1 MSVPTV
7 DYENKKQKQLH
18 PDEYRMTIGEHLEEL
33 RWRLILGLG
42 GFAVAAVVCLIW
54 GKEVVQIFCKP
65 LLEVLR
71 EASVNPQVY
80 FTQMTDPFMVY
91 IKISLISAA
100 VLASPW
106 LIYQMWLFV
115 AAGLYSHE
123 RKFITRY
130 VPLSITLL
138 ISGVLFVYFFVLPWT
153 LQFFMLFA
161 LEIKLPTE
169 NTATTQPTTAPT
181 IAEILQGD
189 PIKPVDGEL
198 WFNELDGR
206 LKFFHNGKLRV
217 LQFGSENLTSPIIT
231 LPDYVDM
238 VLGMLLTFG
247 LSFQLPLVVIALVSV
262 GILERESLKKGRRY
276 VYFALAVVAAAIT
289 PGDVITATVA
299 LMVPLI
305 GLYELGIWL
314 SRPPKEA
321 ARSRG

>member
-7 DYENKKQKQLH
+7 QYENKPHKQLH

-33 RWRLILGLG
+33 RWRLILGLM

-54 GKEVVQIFCKP
+54 GTDVLGVFCKP
-65 LLEVLR
+65 LTDVLR
-71 EASVNPQVY
+71 HNNVNTQVY

-106 LIYQMWLFV
+106 LVYQLWQFV
-115 AAGLYSHE
+115 AAGLYASE
-123 RKFITRY
+123 RKMVTKY

-138 ISGVLFVYFFVLPWT
+138 LSGVVFVYFCVLPWT
-153 LQFFMLFA
+153 LQFFMVFA
-161 LEIKLPTE
+161 LEIPLPAET
-169 NTATTQPTTAPT
+169 TATTQSTSPT
-181 IAEILQGD
+181 IAEILRGD
-189 PIKPVDGEL
+189 PIAPSDGQL
-198 WFNELDGR
+198 WYNEMDGR
-206 LKFFHNGKLRV
+206 LKFFHTGKIRV
-217 LQFGSENLTSPIIT
+217 LPFGPENLASPMIT

-247 LSFQLPLVVIALVSV
+247 LSFQLPLVVVALVSV
-262 GILERESLKKGRRY
+262 GILERDSLKSGRRY
-276 VYFALAVVAAAIT
+276 VYFALAIVAAAIT

-305 GLYELGIWL
+305 GLYELGIWM
-314 SRPPKEA
+314 SRPPKKP
-321 ARSRG
+321 ARSGG